1 MITQVNER
9 DLISMKLLHYFIT
22 KKNYTPI
29 IVQGVENEIWLENLD
44 GEYKVIR
51 IVNNYIH
58 NNEQLD
64 FDVFKTKRMV
74 KKIKKK
80 TFTLHIKT
88 LSILTDVGENVER
101 DRTFDNVDVIYY
113 ENEKDLINN
122 EYMKEA
128 FPDIKNN
135 MKYTEDGLQ
144 LFLKITEDI
153 NNKNRNDAMETD
165 RILEPK
171 KPVVTIVILAILS
184 LIYLYSLLKGQNQ
197 VICNGYLTEKI
208 VCDFAVNRDMIL
220 SGALYRLLTGTF
232 VHVDLLHF
240 LCNGYAL
247 YVIGSMV
254 EGYFGKKKFA
264 VIYLVSALTGS
275 LLSIAMSSVNS
286 IGASG
291 AIFGLLGSLLYF
303 GYHYRVYFGNVIL
316 GRVIPVIVLN
326 LLIGFSSSNIDNFA
340 HIGGLIGGFLVSK
353 ALGVNS
359 RDKKFDKIN
368 GIILTAI
375 YIVFLIILN
384 FVVR

>member
-1 MITQVNER
+1 MITQINDR
-9 DLISMKLLHYFIT
+9 DLISMRLLHYFIT

-44 GEYKVIR
+44 EEYKVIR

-80 TFTLHIKT
+80 TFTLKIKT

-101 DRTFDNVDVIYY
+101 NRTFDNVDIIYY
-113 ENEKDLINN
+113 ENEKELMNN
-122 EYMKEA
+122 KYIKEV
-128 FPDIKNN
+128 FPNLKNN
-135 MKYTEDGLQ
+135 MEYTEEGFQ

-165 RILEPK
+165 HILEPK
-171 KPVVTIVILAILS
+171 KPVVTIIILAILAI
-184 LIYLYSLLKGQNQ
+184 IYLYSLLSQDK
-197 VICNGYLTEKI
+197 VLCNYYITDKL
-208 VCDFAVNRDMIL
+208 VCDFSVNRTMIQ
-220 SGALYRLLTGTF
+220 SGYIYRLLTGAF
-232 VHVDLLHF
+232 VHIDFLHF
-240 LCNGYAL
+240 ACNAYAL
-247 YVIGSMV
+247 YMIGSMV
-254 EGYFGKKKFA
+254 EGYFGKKKF
-264 VIYLVSALTGS
+264 VIIYLISALAGS
-275 LLSIAMSSVNS
+275 LLSIAMFDGDS

-316 GRVIPVIVLN
+316 VRIIPVIVLN
-326 LLIGFSSSNIDNFA
+326 LAIGFSSSMIDNFA
-340 HIGGLIGGFLVSK
+340 HIGGLIGGFLISK

-359 RDKKFDKIN
+359 RDKKSDKIN
-368 GIILTAI
+368 GIILTVI
-375 YIVFLIILN
+375 YFIFLMVLN

>member
-1 MITQVNER
+1 MITQINER

-29 IVQGVENEIWLENLD
+29 VIQGVENEIWLENLD
-44 GEYKVIR
+44 EEYKVIR

-58 NNEQLD
+58 NTEQLD
-64 FDVFKTKRMV
+64 FDAFKTKRMV

-80 TFTLHIKT
+80 TLTLKIKT
-88 LSILTDVGENVER
+88 LSILTDVGENVDR

-113 ENEKDLINN
+113 KKKKELMNN
-122 EYMKEA
+122 KYIKEA

-135 MKYTEDGLQ
+135 MEYTEDGFQ

-171 KPVVTIVILAILS
+171 KPVVTIIILAILALLFLYN
-184 LIYLYSLLKGQNQ
+184 LINKQT
-197 VICNGYLTEKI
+197 VVCNYYLTEKI
-208 VCDFAVNRDMIL
+208 ICDFAVNREMIQ
-220 SGALYRLLTGTF
+220 SGYIYRLLTGAF
-232 VHVDLLHF
+232 VHIDLLHF
-240 LCNGYAL
+240 LCNAYAL
-247 YVIGSMV
+247 YMIGSMV
-254 EGYFGKKKFA
+254 EGYFGKKKFI
-264 VIYLVSALTGS
+264 VIYLVSALAGS
-275 LLSIAMSSVNS
+275 LLSIAMFDGNS

-291 AIFGLLGSLLYF
+291 AIFGLLLYLLYF

-316 GRVIPVIVLN
+316 ARIVPVIILN
-326 LLIGFSSSNIDNFA
+326 LAIGFSSEMIDNFA
-340 HIGGLIGGFLVSK
+340 HIGGLIGGFLISK

-359 RDKKFDKIN
+359 RDKKSDKIN
-368 GIILTAI
+368 GIILTVI
-375 YIVFLIILN
+375 YFVFLIIIN